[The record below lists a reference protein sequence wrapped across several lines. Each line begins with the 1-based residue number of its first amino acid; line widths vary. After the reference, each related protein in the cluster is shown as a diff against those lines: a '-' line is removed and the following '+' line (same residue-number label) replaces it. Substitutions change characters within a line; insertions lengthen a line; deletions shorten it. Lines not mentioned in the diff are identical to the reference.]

1 MRVSLM
7 PEFIFTNPTGA
18 ISMSDVLITIAT
30 FFAAWTKVAQKAK
43 DEQLKSR
50 DEAIRARD
58 EHIKWLQQQ
67 LDKQRVEED
76 TLRQKLRDQS

>member
-1 MRVSLM
+1 M
-7 PEFIFTNPTGA
+7 
-18 ISMSDVLITIAT
+18 
-30 FFAAWTKVAQKAK
+30 AQKAK